1 MRHAPTAIALAAIL
15 TLLVAGFW
23 GTLFG
28 ALLGGRE
35 VRLAPPVLG
44 AIALFLLQRGPA
56 GLPAACGWAV
66 LGAAL
71 AAAWRM
77 AAGIGGENGWIPGEE
92 TPAWE
97 VAAEAA
103 WLLALAALAWRGV
116 PARACGPLIAA
127 IVATTRVGGYGQ
139 ALIPVLWE
147 DTLRDAVLVS
157 ISIGA
162 GFVAG
167 VMVVV
172 LAGWALSVL
181 ARVPERW
188 AAPGRVLAGLAV
200 LAALA
205 RVPSV

>member
-1 MRHAPTAIALAAIL
+1 MRHALTGIGIAAIV
-15 TLLVAGFW
+15 TLLLAGFW

-28 ALLGGRE
+28 AMLGVRE
-35 VRLAPPVLG
+35 VQMAPPVLG
-44 AIALFLLQRGPA
+44 AIALLLLQRGPA
-56 GLPAACGWAV
+56 GLPPACGWAV
-66 LGAAL
+66 VGAA
-71 AAAWRM
+71 AAAVWRT
-77 AAGIGGENGWIPGEE
+77 AAGINGETGWIPGEE

-97 VAAEAA
+97 VVTEAA
-103 WLLALAALAWRGV
+103 WLLVLAVLAWRGV
-116 PARACGPLIAA
+116 PARVCGPLIAA

-139 ALIPVLWE
+139 ALILVLWE

-167 VMVVV
+167 VLVVV

-205 RVPSV
+205 RMPTL

>member
-1 MRHAPTAIALAAIL
+1 MRHALTGIAIAAIA
-15 TLLVAGFW
+15 TLLLAGFW

-28 ALLGGRE
+28 AALGAHE
-35 VRLAPPVLG
+35 VQMAPPVLG
-44 AIALFLLQRGPA
+44 AIALLLLQRGA
-56 GLPAACGWAV
+56 AALPAACGWAV
-66 LGAAL
+66 LGAA
-71 AAAWRM
+71 AAAIWRT
-77 AAGIGGENGWIPGEE
+77 AVGISHESGWIPGEQ

-97 VAAEAA
+97 VASEAA
-103 WLLALAALAWRGV
+103 WLLVLAVLAWRGV
-116 PARACGPLIAA
+116 PAQICGPLIAA

-147 DTLRDAVLVS
+147 DTLRDAVMVS
-157 ISIGA
+157 ISVCA

-167 VMVVV
+167 VLVVV

-181 ARVPERW
+181 ARVAERW

-205 RVPSV
+205 RMPPL